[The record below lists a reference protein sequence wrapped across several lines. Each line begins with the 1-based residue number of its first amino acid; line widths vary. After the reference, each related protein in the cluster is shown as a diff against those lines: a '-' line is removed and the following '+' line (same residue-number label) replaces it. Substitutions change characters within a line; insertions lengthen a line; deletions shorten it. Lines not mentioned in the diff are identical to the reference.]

1 MKDTVLARLAALK
14 TSRTIDLKQQWR
26 DLFESEPPPY
36 NRRFLEH
43 RLAYRIQELAYGGL
57 KPGTPALLGRS
68 PPSRVR
74 LGSEQR
80 VWRGRRRGHSGRYV
94 SVNDN
99 SAAALLMGRFVELA
113 VKKLKGE
120 SVGAEIKGG
129 EEIFADGQWHQHL
142 LNRGNL

>member
-1 MKDTVLARLAALK
+1 MLK
-14 TSRTIDLKQQWR
+14 GKME
-26 DLFESEPPPY
+26 F
-36 NRRFLEH
+36 
-43 RLAYRIQELAYGGL
+43 
-57 KPGTPALLGRS
+57 
-68 PPSRVR
+68 R

-80 VWRGRRRGHSGRYV
+80 VWRERRRGHSGRYV

-120 SVGAEIKGG
+120 SVGAGIKGG